1 MVILILFG
9 LEHNFLKKFVQIS
22 LAYSMVSV
30 DSVDSV
36 DTVKQPLTRFMFLMS
51 YRDDNLQQEFD
62 SDDDS
67 KIHVLDELKR

>member
-9 LEHNFLKKFVQIS
+9 LEHNFLKKFFQIS

-36 DTVKQPLTRFMFLMS
+36 DTVKKPLTRFAFLMS
-51 YRDDNLQQEFD
+51 YRDDEEFD
-62 SDDDS
+62 KSLTVIIIQ
-67 KIHVLDELKR
+67 KEVWIR